1 MKAVDMNA
9 NEIKRCVGRI
19 LAEIMAVKGL
29 KAPQLAGDTVLLGG
43 SLGIDS
49 LDLAALVVNLTQISQ
64 KDPFAEGFIEFR
76 TVGELV
82 RLYAD

>member
-1 MKAVDMNA
+1 MNA
-9 NEIKRCVGRI
+9 NDVRAHAARI
-19 LAEIMAVKGL
+19 LAEIMTAKGL
-29 KAPQLAGDTVLLGG
+29 EATRLADDTVLLGG

-64 KDPFAEGFIEFR
+64 KDPFAEGFSEFR
-76 TVGELV
+76 TARELI